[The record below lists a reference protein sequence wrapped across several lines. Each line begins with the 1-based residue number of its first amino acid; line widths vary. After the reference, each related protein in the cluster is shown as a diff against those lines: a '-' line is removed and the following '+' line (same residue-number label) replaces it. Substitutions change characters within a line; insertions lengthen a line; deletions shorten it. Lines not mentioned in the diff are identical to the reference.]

1 MTNNTAL
8 PLKRKVFFP
17 TVLFLGFCTV
27 YSLYDNDTFIQVAST
42 AKQWILDYFG
52 NWFIWSAFLF
62 LMLLIFVYFSPL
74 AKVKIGGEEATP
86 LLSKWRWFAIALCTT
101 VATGILFWGTAEPLY
116 HLHQPPAGLGFDAN
130 SPEAALF
137 SMSTLFMHWS
147 FSPYAIYTVT
157 GLAFTLAYYNAKR
170 PFSVSSLFY
179 PLMNTHTQKK
189 IGTVLD
195 IACLTALVAGMAASL
210 GTGIFSLMGGLET
223 VMGIT
228 QSALVMGLISLA
240 IVTTFIISA
249 VSGLKRGIT
258 FLSNWNVR
266 AFFLLAA
273 LVLVLGPTLSILK
286 IGGQG
291 LADYVYHFFGR
302 STNIGANID
311 ESWFQDWTIFYFAN
325 WFAWAPISALF
336 LGRLAVGYTVRDF
349 IHFNL
354 IFPSLFTCAW
364 MMIFGGAALTLD
376 TQHGS
381 NLYEVLTTQGEE
393 NVMYQIFEYLP
404 ASSAISIFAWLIVF
418 ISYVTIADSN
428 VSAMSAMSSVGIS
441 PEQPEAPLW
450 IKIVW
455 GSLIGLMA
463 WVMITTAGIEG
474 IKLLCVL
481 GGFPALFIIILAA
494 LGLLKLAFL
503 SQKNR
508 NSLH

>member
-1 MTNNTAL
+1 MSDKTTVL
-8 PLKRKVFFP
+8 PLKAKVFYP
-17 TVLFLGFCTV
+17 TILFLGCSIL
-27 YSLYDNDTFIQVAST
+27 YSLYDNENFIKVASA

-62 LMLLIFVYFSPL
+62 LILLVIVYCSPL
-74 AKVKIGGEEATP
+74 AKVKIGGETAQP
-86 LLSKWRWFAIALCTT
+86 ILSKWRWFAIALCTT

-116 HLHQPPAGLGFDAN
+116 HLHQPPAGLGFDSN
-130 SPEAALF
+130 SPAAAIF
-137 SMSTLFMHWS
+137 AMSTLFMHWS
-147 FSPYAIYTVT
+147 FSPYAIYTIT

-179 PLMNTHTQKK
+179 PLMTTGTQKK

-195 IACLTALVAGMAASL
+195 IACLTALVSGMAASL

-223 VMGIT
+223 IFGIT
-228 QSALVMGLISLA
+228 QTAMVMGLISLA

-249 VSGLKRGIT
+249 VSGLKRGIA

-273 LVLVLGPTLSILK
+273 LVFILGPSLDILK

-291 LADYVYHFFGR
+291 LGDYVYNFFGR
-302 STNIGANID
+302 STNMGANID
-311 ESWFQDWTIFYFAN
+311 EAWFQDWTIFYFAN

-349 IHFNL
+349 IHYNL
-354 IFPSLFTCAW
+354 VFPSLFTCVW

-376 TQHGS
+376 MTNGS

-404 ASSAISIFAWLIVF
+404 GASYIGVFAWVIVF

-455 GSLIGLMA
+455 GSLIGVMA

-474 IKLLCVL
+474 IRLLCVL

-494 LGLLKLAFL
+494 VGVGRLVYL
-503 SQKNR
+503 SIIK
-508 NSLH
+508 S